1 MNQEIFI
8 EQLEFI
14 NKKLFYFFQKAQQ
27 QYLTYCKMIYGIT
40 DGDEHLKSILT
51 QRLGTYEIFKRL

>member
-1 MNQEIFI
+1 
-8 EQLEFI
+8 
-14 NKKLFYFFQKAQQ
+14 
-27 QYLTYCKMIYGIT
+27 MIYGIT